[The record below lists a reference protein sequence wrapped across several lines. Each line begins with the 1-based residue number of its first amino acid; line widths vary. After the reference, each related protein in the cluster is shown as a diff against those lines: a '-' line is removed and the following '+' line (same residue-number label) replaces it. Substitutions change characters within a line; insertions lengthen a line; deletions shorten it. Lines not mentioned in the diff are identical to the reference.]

1 MNAKQYELTISKV
14 KGSWCVM
21 AGVAVLGKFRT
32 EDAAKASLEA
42 DRALYTYWAG
52 SAGVC
57 IQNTPAKVVHL
68 G

>member
-1 MNAKQYELTISKV
+1 MRQIPELAIAKV
-14 KGSWCVM
+14 KRSWCVM

-42 DRALYTYWAG
+42 DRELYTYWAG
-52 SAGVC
+52 SAGVS

>member
-1 MNAKQYELTISKV
+1 MNAQQHELTVSKV
-14 KGSWCVM
+14 KRSWCVM

-32 EDAAKASLEA
+32 EAAAKASMEA
-42 DRALYTYWAG
+42 DRAMYIYWAG

-57 IQNTPAKVVHL
+57 IQNTPPKIIHL

>member
-1 MNAKQYELTISKV
+1 MNAKQHELTISKV
-14 KGSWCVM
+14 KRSWCVM

-42 DRALYTYWAG
+42 DRDLYTYWAG
-52 SAGVC
+52 SAGVS
-57 IQNTPAKVVHL
+57 IQNTPPKFVHI